1 MTGAPQP
8 SRGPSPPAS
17 APPSA
22 PRVGLVGARRVRQGL
37 GPFVARDL
45 ARAGAEVPCF
55 LVTRSASLEPAR
67 EGLARHA
74 GLHPRGYVELDA
86 MLEEESL
93 DALAI
98 LSPAETHAEL
108 LATAAAHELDVL
120 CEKPLVWGEPDPAGR
135 AAALVAAFRERDLEL
150 FENCQWPYALP
161 AFERLHPG
169 ALDAPPRRFHME
181 LQPATRGVQ
190 ALGDA
195 LSHPLSV
202 LQALLPGE
210 DPALAAVGFSPPD
223 GTDTLSV
230 RFHYRCGGRTCDC
243 TVDLSHAEAQP
254 RRALL
259 AIDGRVARRVVEP
272 ETYRLSW
279 VAPDERHVPL
289 DDPLTRLV
297 ADFVAALR
305 TRRADRV
312 RRARHARA
320 REITQR
326 MELLAELVLAYTHE
340 HEEGP

>member
-1 MTGAPQP
+1 MTGE
-8 SRGPSPPAS
+8 PPLRS
-17 APPSA
+17 
-22 PRVGLVGARRVRQGL
+22 PRVGLVGARRARQGL

-55 LVTRSASLEPAR
+55 LVTRSASLEPAQ
-67 EGLARHA
+67 EALARHA
-74 GLHPRGYVELDA
+74 GLHPRGYVALDA
-86 MLEEESL
+86 MLERESL

-98 LSPAETHAEL
+98 LSPPETHADL
-108 LATAAAHELDVL
+108 LEAAAARGLDVL
-120 CEKPLVWGEPDPAGR
+120 CEKPLVWGGPDPAGR
-135 AAALVAAFRERDLEL
+135 AAALVATFRERDLEL

-169 ALDAPPRRFHME
+169 ALDAPSRRFRME
-181 LQPATRGVQ
+181 LQPASRGVQ

-202 LQALLPGE
+202 LQALVPGD
-210 DPALAAVGFSPPD
+210 DPTLAEVGVSTPD
-223 GTDTLSV
+223 GGETLSA
-230 RFHYRCGGRTCDC
+230 RFHYRSGGRTCEC
-243 TVDLSHAEAQP
+243 AVELSRAEAQP
-254 RRALL
+254 RRAVL

-272 ETYRLSW
+272 ETYRLSL

-297 ADFVAALR
+297 ADFVEALR
-305 TRRADRV
+305 ARRVGLEDV
-312 RRARHARA
+312 RRARLARA

-326 MELLAELVLAYTHE
+326 MELLAGLVLAYTHE

>member
-1 MTGAPQP
+1 MSGAPT
-8 SRGPSPPAS
+8 PPRS
-17 APPSA
+17 PSA

-55 LVTRSASLEPAR
+55 LVTRSESLEPAR
-67 EGLARHA
+67 AGLERHA
-74 GLHPRGYVELDA
+74 GLRPRGYVELDA
-86 MLEEESL
+86 MLERESL

-98 LSPAETHAEL
+98 LSPAESHAGL
-108 LATAAAHELDVL
+108 LETAAGHGLDVL
-120 CEKPLVWGEPDPAGR
+120 CEKPLVWGEPDLAGR
-135 AAALVAAFRERDLEL
+135 AASLVAAFRERDLEL

-169 ALDAPPRRFHME
+169 VLAAPGRLRME

-195 LSHPLSV
+195 LAHPLSV
-202 LQALLPGE
+202 LQALLPDD
-210 DPALAAVGFSPPD
+210 DPALAGVGVTSPD
-223 GTDTLSV
+223 GGDTLSV
-230 RFHYRCGGRTCDC
+230 RFQYRCGGRTCEC
-243 TVDLSHAEAQP
+243 AVDLSRAEAQP
-254 RRALL
+254 RRAVLEV
-259 AIDGRVARRVVEP
+259 DGRGARRVVEP
-272 ETYRLSW
+272 ESYRLSW
-279 VAPDERHVPL
+279 VAPDGRQVPL

-305 TRRADRV
+305 ARQADDA

-320 REITQR
+320 REIKQR